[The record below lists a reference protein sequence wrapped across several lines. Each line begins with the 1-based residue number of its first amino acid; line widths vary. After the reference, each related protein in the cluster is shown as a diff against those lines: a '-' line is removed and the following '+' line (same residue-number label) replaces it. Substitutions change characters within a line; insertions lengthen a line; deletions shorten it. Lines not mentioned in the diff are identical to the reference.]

1 QVLHITEFVARLPRR
16 SVQRALAVQPVLRL
30 AQMVDPQQNQ
40 PLRAQRKSC
49 QPISERSIAIQIAA
63 SREVAL
69 QRRGPLPHLAAAM
82 RVAVV
87 IGIQRLVRDRVKA
100 LSEKQQKKNGRDTLR
115 TAEHKSSNSHICSVQ
130 SAFGLV

>member
-40 PLRAQRKSC
+40 TLCAQRKSC
-49 QPISERSIAIQIAA
+49 QPVGERSIAIQIAA

-69 QRRGPLPHLAAAM
+69 QRRGPLPHLAAAV

-87 IGIQRLVRDRVKA
+87 IGIQRLVRDRVKP
-100 LSEKQQKKNGRDTLR
+100 LSEKQQNKNGRYTLC
-115 TAEHKSSNSHICSVQ
+115 TPEHKSSNSHISRIR
-130 SAFGLV
+130 S